1 MLPAPCSNGSR
12 AGRDGGRGDR
22 RWHLAVKDD
31 KFPTTRTPGQVFT
44 GSATGCTMRRFGIG
58 RTTTLSS
65 PSSRRR
71 AHLVRR
77 VGETG
82 PLPRKTGNGSGP
94 VPGVRSDLWALAT
107 GRVSGCLAS
116 SYFDLI
122 AACCAGSS
130 ADQGGGWGFTLRP
143 NCGPHVPTSAD
154 CRRCSLPAILRDCV
168 SCSGLMLS
176 PSP

>member
-1 MLPAPCSNGSR
+1 M
-12 AGRDGGRGDR
+12 
-22 RWHLAVKDD
+22 
-31 KFPTTRTPGQVFT
+31 
-44 GSATGCTMRRFGIG
+44 
-58 RTTTLSS
+58 
-65 PSSRRR
+65 
-71 AHLVRR
+71 RR

-130 ADQGGGWGFTLRP
+130 ADQGGGMGFHSTAQLRTTRA
-143 NCGPHVPTSAD
+143 NV
-154 CRRCSLPAILRDCV
+154 
-168 SCSGLMLS
+168 SGLS
-176 PSP
+176 